1 MSNIGFLCVVL
12 VLGAY
17 NFTLPRVKKSTHIE
31 PRNESLTE
39 NLVSSQETST
49 HPVSIKNNW
58 L

>member
-31 PRNESLTE
+31 PRNEKLNGKSRFITG
-39 NLVSSQETST
+39 NKYS
-49 HPVSIKNNW
+49 PRFNKK
-58 L
+58 